1 MADQIV
7 TAAETAVKA
16 EVVTVKSKIV
26 AFAKAHVSTAIGAV
40 AGYGAAKLGILGLIW
55 KLV

>member
-26 AFAKAHVSTAIGAV
+26 AFVKAHVSTAIGAV

>member
-16 EVVTVKSKIV
+16 EVATVKSKIV

>member
-7 TAAETAVKA
+7 TAAQAAVKA
-16 EVVTVKSKIV
+16 EVATVKSKIV
-26 AFAKAHVSTAIGAV
+26 AFVKAHVATAIAAV
-40 AGYGAAKLGILGLIW
+40 AGYGVAKLGLISLIW